1 MGVLVIEN
9 GKVWTAGKPLKPG
22 TVVIEGNRIKAVLE
36 PGEPFQLPPDARRID
51 ATGKTVM
58 PGLINAHT
66 HICMD
71 ARPDPMATVREGT
84 LMMAYRAAA
93 NAERTIRNGI
103 TTIRDLGAADGIDL
117 ALKKAIDEGV
127 VKGPRM
133 LVSGKAICMTG
144 GHGHFMGCEVD
155 GADEARKA
163 ARQQLKAGADV
174 IKVMATG
181 GVLTPGVE
189 PGSPQ
194 LTVEELRAAIEE
206 AHKAGK
212 RTATHAQGT
221 TGIANAIEAGVDSV
235 EHGIF
240 LNQKLVDLMAEKGVF
255 YVPTLA
261 APYYILKGGL
271 AAGIPE
277 FAVRKTERVWD
288 SHRASFELALRGGVR
303 IGVGTDAGTPL
314 NPHGTITVEL
324 ELMVECGMRAEDALT
339 AATLGNAQCLGI
351 DDRLGSI
358 EPGKLADI
366 ILVDGNPL
374 EDLKA
379 LDRVVTVIKDGVV
392 V

>member
-1 MGVLVIEN
+1 MLVVKDGN
-9 GKVWTAGKPLKPG
+9 VWTAGKPARPA
-22 TVVIEGNRIKAVLE
+22 TIVVEGNRIRAVLE
-36 PGEPFQLPPDARRID
+36 PGEPFEIPADATVIDAR
-51 ATGKTVM
+51 GKTVM

-66 HICMD
+66 HICMG
-71 ARPDPMATVREGT
+71 ARPDPMAAVRDGT

-93 NAERTIRNGI
+93 NAQRTISNGI
-103 TTIRDLGAADGIDL
+103 TTIRDLGAPDGVDL
-117 ALKKAIDEGV
+117 ALKRAIEEGTL
-127 VKGPRM
+127 KGPRM
-133 LVSGKAICMTG
+133 LVAGKSICMTG
-144 GHGHFMGCEVD
+144 GHGFYMGCEVD

-163 ARQQLKAGADV
+163 ARQQLKAGVDV

-206 AHKAGK
+206 AHKAGR

-240 LNQKLVDLMAEKGVF
+240 LNEKLVELMAEKGIF

-288 SHRASFELALRGGVR
+288 YHRASFQLALKSGVR

-324 ELMVECGMRAEDALT
+324 ELMVECGMRVADALA
-339 AATLGNAQCLGI
+339 AATLVNAQCLGI

-358 EPGKLADI
+358 EAGKLADI
-366 ILVDGNPL
+366 IVVGGNPL

-379 LDRVVTVIKDGVV
+379 LDRVVTVIKDGIVV
-392 V
+392 